1 MKVEYK
7 AVIRAE
13 IKEHDSHHAQ
23 TGEVTKK
30 EAYLKDMLF
39 NETLVPCCRGMGAAI
54 EDDNIVF
61 DHGVCCNFNARWS
74 EGEGDNLDI
83 NFCPFCGEKIILEE
97 IKRVRMVNNP
107 ITIPAKRVDNFV
119 AAAENPTEKLRVVT
133 FGLLLS

>member
-1 MKVEYK
+1 MKVGYK
-7 AVIRAE
+7 TIIRGE
-13 IKEHDSHHAQ
+13 ESKLSPHLQ
-23 TGEVTKK
+23 TVDFENK
-30 EAYLKDMLF
+30 EAYLNDMLF
-39 NETLVPCCRGMGAAI
+39 HETLVPCCERMKAAI

-61 DHGVCCNFNARWS
+61 DQGVCCNFNARWS

-119 AAAENPTEKLRVVT
+119 EEEVK
-133 FGLLLS
+133 